1 VSAARRA
8 VALCGVLVLSELRV
22 CSEFGCAEDSALYSG
37 MIELMREC
45 RIPFAPVLIAGV
57 AELADALDSK
67 SAVML
72 RSNAAIAVLLPNQR
86 ILVAP
91 FRIALKITFGLPDGE

>member
-1 VSAARRA
+1 
-8 VALCGVLVLSELRV
+8 
-22 CSEFGCAEDSALYSG
+22 
-37 MIELMREC
+37 MRES
-45 RIPFAPVLIAGV
+45 RIVLPPNAGV

-86 ILVAP
+86 ILVAS
-91 FRIALKITFGLPDGE
+91 RIALECELISALLGVPI